1 MSQALQTASTGINA
15 GQQQINVIANNVANI
30 NTVAYKSA
38 NMTFETLFS
47 NTLSHGSA
55 ATKEGGGTNPMQIGL
70 GVKIGGISRNFE
82 VGTFVNTGRDTDVM
96 ISGNGY
102 FVVQD
107 SDGTQYFTRDGV
119 FTTDSDGN
127 LVTQSGMKVVGAS
140 SPYSGTPSS
149 ATVRIPTNLKTTVT
163 PSNAES
169 VLGKKISDLNEVS
182 ISSGVFNVIV
192 PTESNGTIV
201 GKTRLSELSEVTIT
215 DGKFTINVDGIADA
229 FEFEVDN
236 QALMNDCIT
245 EWNTVVKDYNTANG
259 TSCDLTFA
267 LTTDGK
273 LEISCSS
280 DLTMSD
286 DDETNFLAQTG
297 LTGTNLT
304 SSVLDIR
311 QVPIAFTVDAQ
322 STMQSNIDKWNQI
335 VDNYNLSADK
345 PLDLEFAVTNQGEL
359 QFITARK
366 DLEFEPVD
374 TNIFAET
381 KITPTQLTS
390 KSLNSSAIIQDLLD
404 YNDPNGIAVSSVTII
419 DENGILSAS
428 YSDGSNLTTQINEL
442 GQAEWRFTTPDGTI
456 ITGTDVTTKG
466 SINTDSNM
474 IIELASFINEEGLV
488 SINNNLWKWGPDAG
502 EIFYGMAGE
511 MAFGSLESGGYEG
524 SNVDIATE
532 LSNMITAQRMI
543 QMNSRV
549 FGTASTVM
557 ETLAYLGQ

>member
-15 GQQQINVIANNVANI
+15 GQSQINVIANNVANI

-107 SDGTQYFTRDGV
+107 SDGAQYYTRDGV
-119 FTTDSDGN
+119 FTTDSNGN
-127 LVTQSGMKVVGAS
+127 LVTQSGMKVVGAT
-140 SPYSGTPSS
+140 SPYSGTASS
-149 ATVRIPTNLKTTVT
+149 STVRIPTNLKTTIS
-163 PSNAES
+163 PSGAES
-169 VLGKKISDLNEVS
+169 VSGKKISELNEVA
-182 ISSGVFNVIV
+182 ISSGKFNILIPV
-192 PTESNGTIV
+192 ESDNATV
-201 GKTRLSELSEVTIT
+201 AGKRLNELSEVAITEGEFTIT
-215 DGKFTINVDGIADA
+215 VDGFATPFKFNVDP
-229 FEFEVDN
+229 ELTMETN
-236 QALMNDCIT
+236 MNN
-245 EWNTVVKDYNTANG
+245 WKTVIDDYNAANDPDVDLSFSLDG
-259 TSCDLTFA
+259 GKLKVNSASDLTFVT
-267 LTTDGK
+267 LG
-273 LEISCSS
+273 
-280 DLTMSD
+280 
-286 DDETNFLAQTG
+286 TNLLAQTG
-297 LTGTNLT
+297 ITNENRT
-304 SSVLDIR
+304 SSVLDIG
-311 QVPIAFTVDAQ
+311 QTLISFNVDAQ
-322 STMQSNIDKWNQI
+322 DTMGNNVKSWNQI
-335 VDNYNLSADK
+335 VENYNAVTAD
-345 PLDLEFAVTNQGEL
+345 DINLEFKITDKGEL
-359 QFITARK
+359 QIITDEAI
-366 DLEFEPVD
+366 EFEPID

-381 KITPTQLTS
+381 KINENNLTS
-390 KSLNSSAIIQDLLD
+390 VSLNTSATIQDLLD

-442 GQAEWRFTTPDGTI
+442 GQAEWRYTTPDGTI
-456 ITGTDVTTKG
+456 ITGADITTKG
-466 SINTDSNM
+466 SINAQSNM

-549 FGTASTVM
+549 FGTASSVM

>member
-15 GQQQINVIANNVANI
+15 GQAQINVIANNVANI

-107 SDGTQYFTRDGV
+107 SDGSQYFTRDGV

-140 SPYSGTPSS
+140 APYSGTPSS
-149 ATVRIPTNLKTTVT
+149 STVRIPTNLKTTVS
-163 PSNAES
+163 PSDAES
-169 VLGKKISDLNEVS
+169 VRGKKISDLNEVA
-182 ISSGVFNVIV
+182 ISSGVFNILI
-192 PTESNGTIV
+192 PTVSNNVVV
-201 GKTRLSELSEVTIT
+201 GATKVGELSEVTIKEG
-215 DGKFTINVDGIADA
+215 DFVVNVNGAPQSVTLHVDPLLSMDANIANWKG
-229 FEFEVDN
+229 EV
-236 QALMNDCIT
+236 T
-245 EWNTVVKDYNTANG
+245 KYNNAYDPDI
-259 TSCDLTFA
+259 DLDFA
-267 LTTDGK
+267 LTADGK
-273 LEISCSS
+273 LQVSCSEPMTMN
-280 DLTMSD
+280 DLS
-286 DDETNFLAQTG
+286 TNFLAQTG
-297 LTGTNLT
+297 ITPTSLT
-304 SSVLDIR
+304 SSTLNITKT
-311 QVPIAFTVDAQ
+311 PIALTVDAQ
-322 STMQSNIDKWNQI
+322 STMGSNVDKWNQI
-335 VDNYNLSADK
+335 IDNYNLGAAT
-345 PLDLEFAVTNQGEL
+345 PINFEFSINNKGEL
-359 QFITARK
+359 QVTTDLK
-366 DLEFEPVD
+366 DFEFEPVD
-374 TNIFAET
+374 TNILAET
-381 KITPTQLTS
+381 KLSPTQLTS
-390 KSLNSSAIIQDLLD
+390 IALNKSAVIQDLLD

-442 GQAEWRFTTPDGTI
+442 GQAEWRYTTPDGTI
-456 ITGTDVTTKG
+456 ISGTDITTKG
-466 SINTDSNM
+466 SINAQSNM

>member
-15 GQQQINVIANNVANI
+15 GQAQINVIANNVANI

-82 VGTFVNTGRDTDVM
+82 TGTFVNTGRDTDVM

-107 SDGTQYFTRDGV
+107 SDGSQYFTRDGV

-127 LVTQSGMKVVGAS
+127 LVTQSGMKVVGAT
-140 SPYSGTPSS
+140 SPYSGSPSS
-149 ATVRIPTNLKTTVT
+149 STVRIPTNLKTTVT

-169 VLGKKISDLNEVS
+169 VGGKKISELNEVA
-182 ISSGVFNVIV
+182 ISSGKFNILI
-192 PTESNGTIV
+192 PIESDNATV
-201 GKTRLSELSEVTIT
+201 AGKKLNELSEVAIT
-215 DGKFTINVDGIADA
+215 EGDFTVTINGVAQPFKFNVDPELTMDA
-229 FEFEVDN
+229 NMQNWKKVID
-236 QALMNDCIT
+236 
-245 EWNTVVKDYNTANG
+245 DYNTANDPDVDLAFSLNG
-259 TSCDLTFA
+259 GKLQVNCSEDLTFNT
-267 LTTDGK
+267 LG
-273 LEISCSS
+273 
-280 DLTMSD
+280 
-286 DDETNFLAQTG
+286 TNLLAQTG
-297 LTGTNLT
+297 ITNDNRT
-304 SSVLDIR
+304 SSILDMG
-311 QVPIAFTVDAQ
+311 QTPITFNVDAQ
-322 STMQSNIDKWNQI
+322 DTMSNNVKSWNQI
-335 VDNYNLSADK
+335 VENYNAVTAD
-345 PLDLEFAVTNQGEL
+345 DINLEFKITDKGEL
-359 QFITARK
+359 QIITNEAI
-366 DLEFEPVD
+366 EFEPID

-381 KITPTQLTS
+381 KINENNLTS
-390 KSLNSSAIIQDLLD
+390 VSLNTSAVIQDLLD

-442 GQAEWRFTTPDGTI
+442 GQAEWRYTTPDGTI
-456 ITGTDVTTKG
+456 ITGTDITTKG
-466 SINTDSNM
+466 SINAQSNM

>member
-15 GQQQINVIANNVANI
+15 GQSQINVIANNVANI

-140 SPYSGTPSS
+140 TPYSGTASS
-149 ATVRIPTNLKTTVT
+149 TTVRIPTNLKTVVS
-163 PSNAES
+163 PSDAAAVS
-169 VLGKKISDLNEVS
+169 GKKVSELNEVA
-182 ISSGVFNVIV
+182 ISSGSFNILI
-192 PTESNGTIV
+192 PTKSNNAVVAAT
-201 GKTRLSELSEVTIT
+201 KLADLSEVTIT
-215 DGKFTINVDGIADA
+215 EGDFSITVDGVAQPFVFNVDPQLTMDA
-229 FEFEVDN
+229 NMQNWKKVID
-236 QALMNDCIT
+236 
-245 EWNTVVKDYNTANG
+245 DYNTA
-259 TSCDLTFA
+259 SDPDVDLAFG
-267 LTTDGK
+267 LTDGK
-273 LEISCSS
+273 LQISCSEA
-280 DLTMSD
+280 LTLTSID
-286 DDETNFLAQTG
+286 TNFLAQTG
-297 LTGTNLT
+297 LASDQLT
-304 SSVLDIR
+304 SSVLNIE
-311 QVPIAFTVDAQ
+311 QTPIAFTVDAQ
-322 STMQSNIDKWNQI
+322 DTMGNNVSKWNQ
-335 VDNYNLSADK
+335 VVENYNIGLAD
-345 PLDLEFAVTNQGEL
+345 DINLEFSITEKGEL
-359 QFITARK
+359 KIDT
-366 DLEFEPVD
+366 DMEIEFEPID

-381 KITPTQLTS
+381 KINENNLTS
-390 KSLNSSAIIQDLLD
+390 ISLNKSAVIQDLLD

-428 YSDGSNLTTQINEL
+428 YSDGSNLTTQINDL
-442 GQAEWRFTTPDGTI
+442 GQAEWRYTTPDGTI
-456 ITGTDVTTKG
+456 ISGTDVTPKG
-466 SINTDSNM
+466 SINVNSNM

>member
-1 MSQALQTASTGINA
+1 MTQALQTSATGINV

-82 VGTFVNTGRDTDVM
+82 IGTFVNTGRDTDVM

-107 SDGTQYFTRDGV
+107 GDGKQYYTRDGV

-140 SPYSGTPSS
+140 APYSGTASNT
-149 ATVRIPTNLKTTVT
+149 TVRIPTNLKKTIYDT
-163 PSNAES
+163 P
-169 VLGKKISDLNEVS
+169 KD
-182 ISSGVFNVIV
+182 VIQNKV
-192 PTESNGTIV
+192 I
-201 GKTRLSELSEVTIT
+201 SELNCVAISGGDFNIHINDAKGVRQTLEFNINAADTLGNNVNGFQAVIDAYNGAAADDAQIDLSVKIT
-215 DGKFTINVDGIADA
+215 DDGKVQ
-229 FEFEVDN
+229 FETG
-236 QALMNDCIT
+236 QAIDI
-245 EWNTVVKDYNTANG
+245 EP
-259 TSCDLTFA
+259 
-267 LTTDGK
+267 LTTNFFAETG
-273 LEISCSS
+273 IS
-280 DLTMSD
+280 
-286 DDETNFLAQTG
+286 NV
-297 LTGTNLT
+297 NLT
-304 SSVLDIR
+304 SKTLNESV
-311 QVPIAFTVDAQ
+311 
-322 STMQSNIDKWNQI
+322 
-335 VDNYNLSADK
+335 
-345 PLDLEFAVTNQGEL
+345 E
-359 QFITARK
+359 
-366 DLEFEPVD
+366 
-374 TNIFAET
+374 
-381 KITPTQLTS
+381 
-390 KSLNSSAIIQDLLD
+390 IQDLLD
-404 YNDPNGIAVSSVTII
+404 YNDAGGIAVSSVTII

-428 YSDGSNLTTQINEL
+428 YSDGSNLTTQINEF
-442 GQAEWRFTTPDGTI
+442 GTAEWRYTTPDGVV
-456 ITGTDVTTKG
+456 ITGADVTPKG
-466 SINTDSNM
+466 SISVNSNM

-524 SNVDIATE
+524 SNVDIAVE
-532 LSNMITAQRMI
+532 LSNMITAQRLI

-549 FGTASTVM
+549 FGTASSVM

>member
-15 GQQQINVIANNVANI
+15 GQAQINVIANNVANI

-107 SDGTQYFTRDGV
+107 SDGSQYFTRDGV

-140 SPYSGTPSS
+140 APYSGTPSS
-149 ATVRIPTNLKTTVT
+149 STVRIPTNLKTTVS
-163 PSNAES
+163 PSDAES
-169 VLGKKISDLNEVS
+169 VRGKKISDLNEVA
-182 ISSGVFNVIV
+182 ISSGVFNILI
-192 PTESNGTIV
+192 PTVSNNVVV
-201 GKTRLSELSEVTIT
+201 GATKVGELSEVTIKEG
-215 DGKFTINVDGIADA
+215 DFVVNVNGAPQSVTLHVDPLLSMDANIANWKG
-229 FEFEVDN
+229 EV
-236 QALMNDCIT
+236 T
-245 EWNTVVKDYNTANG
+245 KYNNAYDPDI
-259 TSCDLTFA
+259 DLDFA
-267 LTTDGK
+267 LTADGK
-273 LEISCSS
+273 LQVSCSEPM
-280 DLTMSD
+280 TMNDIS
-286 DDETNFLAQTG
+286 TNFLAQTG
-297 LTGTNLT
+297 ITPTSLT
-304 SSVLDIR
+304 SSTLNITKT
-311 QVPIAFTVDAQ
+311 PIALTVDAQ
-322 STMQSNIDKWNQI
+322 STMGSNVDKWNQI
-335 VDNYNLSADK
+335 IDNYNLGAAT
-345 PLDLEFAVTNQGEL
+345 PINFEFSINNKGEL
-359 QFITARK
+359 QVTTDLK
-366 DLEFEPVD
+366 DFEFEPVD
-374 TNIFAET
+374 TNILAET
-381 KITPTQLTS
+381 KLSPTQLTS
-390 KSLNSSAIIQDLLD
+390 IALNKSAVIQDLLD

-442 GQAEWRFTTPDGTI
+442 GQAEWRYTTPDGTI
-456 ITGTDVTTKG
+456 ISGTDITTKG
-466 SINTDSNM
+466 SINAQSNM

-524 SNVDIATE
+524 SNLDIATE